1 MAIAALLCAQL
12 VSLNYTDV
20 HRWGTKP
27 AVPAIQELH
36 NALVSRRR
44 LALASEPLELAA
56 EPNGSAHGVPWR
68 LSLKPAQPL
77 LSLFERLGLPAADA
91 LPKWKKGRAK
101 PQHAM
106 FLQNVNFWL
115 LMGASV
121 ACIAAFVIKIE
132 VSNSEN
138 ASRGAQQKD
147 ELAESGNFSDSWES
161 FVHSMFCVVGLYSA
175 MLFWGISQE
184 FVMSHEYVNLDGN
197 VEFFPSALTLVLVNR
212 CFTAAFTGLTL
223 WIRGKQLLFTGFR
236 YTGPP
241 ALCNAFASWCQYESL
256 HFVTFALQVTVK
268 TVKLLPVVIVSS
280 FRGKKHTII
289 DYMEIV
295 VLVLGLVVFGME
307 TEAGSGDYT
316 ATLTGLALLA
326 GLICSDAFT
335 PHLQDMMF
343 DKCPELDAMSATFAQ
358 ACFAAAVIMFVHMS
372 SGMIFGSVGFVL
384 RHPIALLHMTVLA
397 MSSTVTQYLITYT
410 IKHFGPVS
418 FTIMTSIRQMIAVC
432 ISGLLFHH
440 TFSAVAIVAM
450 VIVFCTIIMRA
461 VRPFTQKIRD
471 FPRGELSSD
480 TNPDSPDLSQAGAGY
495 FWHMLTSMSG
505 YGPLMICAVGLHVL
519 HCFYAIAQEFLASH
533 TFQGDVFAFP
543 MFIVAMNHT
552 YAALFAF
559 VAVRMQ
565 GLHAFIPEMRYTL
578 MPALTNV
585 ASTFLQHSALYRIY
599 FPTQTL
605 MKSLKIIPVMLV
617 SQMFFKHRT
626 YSILDWAEGV
636 VITGL
641 VGFFVWNYEQL
652 DFHSSDESSTLSTAA
667 AVGMVMMLGYVITD
681 AFTCNLQDHIYQ
693 THHLDPSQML
703 LGLEVISASIAWLSL
718 LTTGELWAAL
728 NFLSVHRQAILGLS
742 LVVMAVASG
751 VGAYTCTLTVRL
763 FGPAVF
769 TLLVVCRQNLSLLIS
784 ASLFQHPG
792 GRSTGLCLF
801 VVCLLVLLSTIRRV
815 SVQILHAPLHKSG
828 RA

>member
-12 VSLNYTDV
+12 VSLNSTDV
-20 HRWGTKP
+20 HRWGTIP
-27 AVPAIQELH
+27 AVPAVQELH
-36 NALVSRRR
+36 NALASRRK
-44 LALASEPLELAA
+44 LAPAA
-56 EPNGSAHGVPWR
+56 EPPEPAVDLNSAHGVPWR
-68 LSLKPAQPL
+68 LALKPAQSV
-77 LSLFERLGLPAADA
+77 LSLFDRMRLPSADP
-91 LPKWKKGRAK
+91 LPKWKQGRAK

-115 LMGASV
+115 LMGALIAS
-121 ACIAAFVIKIE
+121 IAAFVIKIE
-132 VSNSEN
+132 VSNSEHP
-138 ASRGAQQKD
+138 ARGVHQRN
-147 ELAESGNFSDSWES
+147 EVAESGDLNDSWQS
-161 FVHSMFCVVGLYSA
+161 FVHSMLCVFGLYSA
-175 MLFWGISQE
+175 MLFWGVSQE
-184 FVMSHEYVNLDGN
+184 FVMSQAYANPDGS
-197 VEFFPSALTLVLVNR
+197 VEAFPSALTLVLVNR
-212 CFTAAFTGLTL
+212 CFTASFTGLLL
-223 WIRGKQLLFTGFR
+223 WIRGKQLFFLGFR
-236 YTGPP
+236 HCGPP
-241 ALCNAFASWCQYESL
+241 ALSNALASWCQYESL
-256 HFVTFALQVTVK
+256 HYVTFALQVTVK

-295 VLVLGLVVFGME
+295 VLVFGLVVFGME
-307 TEAGSGDYT
+307 TEAGNGDYT
-316 ATLTGLALLA
+316 ATLTGLVLLG
-326 GLICSDAFT
+326 GLVCSDAFT

-343 DKCPELDAMSATFAQ
+343 DKHPELDAMSATFAQ
-358 ACFAAAVIMFVHMS
+358 SCFAAGVILFVELS
-372 SGMIFGSVGFVL
+372 TGMIFGSIGFVL

-440 TFSAVAIVAM
+440 KFTPVAIVAM
-450 VIVFCTIIMRA
+450 VIVFCTVIIRA
-461 VRPFTQKIRD
+461 LRPFTQKMRD
-471 FPRGELSSD
+471 VPRGELGND
-480 TNPDSPDLSQAGAGY
+480 NNPVLPYFNQAGAGY
-495 FWHMLTSMSG
+495 LYHMLANMNG
-505 YGPLMICAVGLHVL
+505 YGPLMICAIGIHVL
-519 HCFYAIAQEFLASH
+519 HCFYAIAQEFLAAH
-533 TFQGDVFAFP
+533 TFQGDIFAFP

-552 YAALFAF
+552 YASVFAF
-559 VAVRMQ
+559 VALRAQ
-565 GLHAFIPEMRYTL
+565 GLHAFVPEMRYTA

-617 SQMFFKHRT
+617 SQLLFKHRS

-652 DFHSSDESSTLSTAA
+652 DFHSSDESSILSASA
-667 AVGMVMMLGYVITD
+667 AVGMVMMLGYVIID

-693 THHLDPSQML
+693 THNLDPSQML
-703 LGLEVISASIAWLSL
+703 LGLEVISASIAWFFL
-718 LTTGELWAAL
+718 LMTGELWAAL
-728 NFLSVHRQAILGLS
+728 HFLSVHRQAILLLS

-769 TLLVVCRQNLSLLIS
+769 TLLVVCRQNLSLLVS

-792 GRSTGLCLF
+792 GRSTGLCLL

-815 SVQILHAPLHKSG
+815 SVQILNQPLHKPG
-828 RA
+828 RT